1 MSTSSWGNFPSVESR
16 PSTFNHKLDFS
27 EPLIARGN
35 GRSYGDSA
43 LANQMIN
50 MRTHNLLL
58 SFNDNT
64 GIVHCQSGALLSELI
79 EVFLPEGWFPLVT
92 PGTKFI
98 TIGGAIASDVHGKNH
113 HLVGSFSESII
124 EFNILLP
131 STEIITCSPTSN
143 SEFFHASIGGMGL
156 TGIIL
161 DAKIQ
166 LQKVNSQHIDQ
177 TTIKTKNLKDTFDQF
192 EKYKTSSYSVAWID
206 CLARNKNIGKGIIT
220 LGEHANDNDLTYIS
234 KEKFSLPFFIP
245 AFSLN
250 QFTLKAFNTL
260 YYLRAKQGISKQK
273 VSIDSFFYPLDGI
286 ENWNRV
292 YGKNG
297 FIQYQ
302 FVLPLEN
309 GYQGMYDILSEISK
323 AGTGSPLVVLKL
335 MGEQNQN
342 LLSFP
347 RSGYTLA
354 LDFKNNDRTKNLLKK
369 LDNMVL
375 KYGGRFYLAKDSR
388 IEKDGFEQGYPDIGK
403 FRAFRQQ
410 NKLDKHF
417 TSLQS
422 QRLSL

>member
-1 MSTSSWGNFPSVESR
+1 MTTSSWGNFPTIESQ
-16 PSTFNHKLDFS
+16 PQSFNNKIIFN

-58 SFNDNT
+58 SFDDSA
-64 GIVHCQSGALLSELI
+64 GIVHCQSGVLLSELI
-79 EVFLPEGWFPLVT
+79 NVFLPKGWFPFVS

-113 HLVGSFSESII
+113 HLVGSFSESIL
-124 EFNILLP
+124 EFNLLLP
-131 STEIITCSPTSN
+131 TQEVITCSSSSN
-143 SEFFHASIGGMGL
+143 SEFFHASVGGMGL

-166 LQKVNSQHIDQ
+166 LQKVSSQHIDQ
-177 TTIKTKNLKDTFDQF
+177 TTIKTKNLKDTFEQF

-220 LGEHANDNDLTYIS
+220 LGEHSNDNDLAYIP
-234 KEKFSLPFFIP
+234 KTKFSLPFFTP

-260 YYLRAKQGISKQK
+260 HYLRVKQGISKQK
-273 VSIDSFFYPLDGI
+273 VSIDNFFYPLDGI
-286 ENWNRV
+286 NNWNRI

-309 GYQGMYDILSEISK
+309 SYQGMYDILSEISK

-369 LDNMVL
+369 LDKMVL

-388 IEKDGFEQGYPDIGK
+388 IKQGVFELGYPDIER
-403 FRAFRQQ
+403 FRYFRQQ

-417 TSLQS
+417 VSLQS
-422 QRLSL
+422 KRLSL